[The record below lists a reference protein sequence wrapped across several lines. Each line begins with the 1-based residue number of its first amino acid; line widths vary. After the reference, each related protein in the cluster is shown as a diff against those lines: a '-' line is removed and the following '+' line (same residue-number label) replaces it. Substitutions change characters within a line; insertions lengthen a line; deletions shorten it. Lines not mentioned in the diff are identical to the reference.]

1 MARQQ
6 KFTILTMAPPA
17 LLVTC
22 QLEME
27 MEDGALVSVT
37 KWSVEGIQVPSKYIL
52 NSSKGNLIQKLT
64 NILVTD
70 PV

>member
-6 KFTILTMAPPA
+6 KFTILTLALPA
-17 LLVTC
+17 LLVTY
-22 QLEME
+22 QLP
-27 MEDGALVSVT
+27 DIGLVSVT
-37 KWSVEGIQVPSKYIL
+37 KRSVEDIQVPSKYIL